1 MIFPLMRACGSAD
14 QSDEDCKQ
22 RRARNSPAKRE
33 QSRHQ
38 HAQNEAAGGRA
49 DEGRIGAPH
58 PVLPTAEESAAR

>member
-1 MIFPLMRACGSAD
+1 MAPELHDCPPHARLRQCR

-49 DEGRIGAPH
+49 DEGWIGTPN
-58 PVLPTAEESAAR
+58 PVLPTAE